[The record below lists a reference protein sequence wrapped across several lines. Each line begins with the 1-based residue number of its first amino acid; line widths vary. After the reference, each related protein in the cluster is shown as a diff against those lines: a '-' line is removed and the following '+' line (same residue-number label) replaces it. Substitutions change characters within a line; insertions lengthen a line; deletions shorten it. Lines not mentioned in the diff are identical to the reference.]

1 MNRML
6 GRLMSLI
13 AVPVLAAC
21 ASSGP
26 QLVQA
31 PTPQQQPA
39 AAALHYDS
47 MYMAQGSARANTWRS
62 AQRIELDLD
71 FLPAADYRVSLWRD
85 GEGSEGLRREQQRI
99 DADHRTLVLDLPAGG
114 GAVAHLVPPAP
125 RIAAI
130 R

>member
-26 QLVQA
+26 QLVKA

-39 AAALHYDS
+39 AAVHYDS
-47 MYMAQGSARANTWRS
+47 MYMAQVEQVAKSRGV
-62 AQRIELDLD
+62 
-71 FLPAADYRVSLWRD
+71 RVKW
-85 GEGSEGLRREQQRI
+85 I
-99 DADHRTLVLDLPAGG
+99 NPRTLRGDT
-114 GAVAHLVPPAP
+114 H
-125 RIAAI
+125 
-130 R
+130 

>member
-47 MYMAQGSARANTWRS
+47 MYMAQVEQVAKSRGV
-62 AQRIELDLD
+62 
-71 FLPAADYRVSLWRD
+71 RVKW
-85 GEGSEGLRREQQRI
+85 I
-99 DADHRTLVLDLPAGG
+99 NPRTLRGDT
-114 GAVAHLVPPAP
+114 H
-125 RIAAI
+125 
-130 R
+130 